1 MKLVELIP
9 GAQTDGDATDTL
21 ADFLGGELGKGVVF
35 AKDTVKFYRNR
46 IGCFWLLNGLNE
58 AQTAFDAGCSME
70 EIDAALSKPLG
81 VPPTGLF
88 GLLDL
93 IGLDVMALVAED
105 LRQNL
110 PENDIGLAHAKF
122 PKAVQE
128 MLERG

>member
-1 MKLVELIP
+1 MLH
-9 GAQTDGDATDTL
+9 
-21 ADFLGGELGKGVVF
+21 GG
-35 AKDTVKFYRNR
+35 
-46 IGCFWLLNGLNE
+46 
-58 AQTAFDAGCSME
+58 
-70 EIDAALSKPLG
+70 IDAALSKPLG

-93 IGLDVMALVAED
+93 IGLDVMVLVAEN

-122 PKAVQE
+122 PKVVQE